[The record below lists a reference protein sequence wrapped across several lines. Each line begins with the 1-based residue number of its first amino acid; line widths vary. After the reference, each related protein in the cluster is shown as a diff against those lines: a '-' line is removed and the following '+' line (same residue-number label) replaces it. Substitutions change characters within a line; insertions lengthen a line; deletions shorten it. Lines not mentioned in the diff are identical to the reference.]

1 MVRQRIKAVF
11 KFGLYVFALGF
22 ALFLRKATADLPDD
36 E

>member
-1 MVRQRIKAVF
+1 MVRRRIKAVF
-11 KFGLYVFALGF
+11 EFGLCVFSLGF